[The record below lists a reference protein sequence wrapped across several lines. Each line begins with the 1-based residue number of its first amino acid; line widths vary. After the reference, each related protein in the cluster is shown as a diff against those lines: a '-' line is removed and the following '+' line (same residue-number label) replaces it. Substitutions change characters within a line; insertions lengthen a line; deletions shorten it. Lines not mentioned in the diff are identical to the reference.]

1 VSDDTHHRHATTVGA
16 PPLTRFPALRGAS
29 LALLAAALF
38 GASTPLIQLLGAAVS
53 PWMTA
58 ALLYAGAALAGLL
71 TRSPTTREAALRR
84 AQIPRLLA
92 MALFGAVVGPCL
104 LAWGLQRTSAAGA
117 SLMLTLEAVFTV
129 LLAAALYRERV
140 DRRVA
145 LAIGLITL
153 GGLVLVVDRASV
165 DAAPMFGLLAVLGA
179 TLAWAV
185 DNALSR
191 QLADAD
197 PGQVV
202 LGKSALGAG
211 CSFLLGLASG
221 QTDVALPAAGGL
233 LLVGAIGYGLSLRCY
248 LLAQRAFGAARTGS
262 VFAAAPFLGA
272 ALALALGDRAYS
284 LAMGGGALLMLAGVI
299 LHLAEQHAHGH
310 THAAVEHEHAHT
322 HDDGHHD
329 HAHDPLPVGAHS
341 HPHRHVATGHH
352 HPHVPDLHHLHG
364 H

>member
-1 VSDDTHHRHATTVGA
+1 MNDADHPHETTTGE
-16 PPLTRFPALRGAS
+16 PPVTRFPALRGTS

-38 GASTPLIQLLGAAVS
+38 GASTPLIQWLGEAVS

-71 TRSPTTREAALRR
+71 TRSPAAREAALRR
-84 AQIPRLLA
+84 RQMPRLLA
-92 MALFGAVVGPCL
+92 MALFGAVVAPCL
-104 LAWGLQRTSAAGA
+104 LAWGLQRTSGAGA

-129 LLAAALYRERV
+129 LLAAALHRERV
-140 DRRVA
+140 GQRVA

-153 GGLVLVVDRASV
+153 GGLVLVVDRATV
-165 DAAPMFGLLAVLGA
+165 NAPPMFGLLAVLGA

-191 QLADAD
+191 HLADAD

-211 CSFLLGLASG
+211 CSFLLSLASG
-221 QTDVALPAAGGL
+221 QTDVSLPAAGGL
-233 LLVGAIGYGLSLRCY
+233 FLVGAFGYGLSLRCY

-262 VFAAAPFLGA
+262 VFAAAPFIGA
-272 ALALALGDRAYS
+272 GIALALGDRAYS
-284 LAMGGGALLMLAGVI
+284 LAMGGGAILMLAGVI

-310 THAAVEHEHAHT
+310 SHAAVEHEHAHT
-322 HDDGHHD
+322 HNDGHHD
-329 HAHDPLPVGAHS
+329 HAHDPLPSSSHS
-341 HPHRHVATGHH
+341 HPHQHVATAHH